1 MNAKKKIA
9 AVALAACL
17 AATAIVGGTLA
28 YFTDTDKADNV
39 FTVGNVDIEL
49 TEPNWNEDN
58 AENMYPGQIVAKD
71 PTVTNQGA
79 NPCLVRVK
87 VEWPDE
93 KGPKGVSVD
102 YLTDGVLNQLGDNWV
117 KEGDYYY
124 CLTVLEPG
132 DSTDALF
139 DEIQLDVKTTN
150 GDGKELKITV
160 TAEAVQSQGFT
171 GDISNVKDVAE
182 WFKTCM
188 GPVKP

>member
-58 AENMYPGQIVAKD
+58 AVNMYPGEIVSKD
-71 PTVTNQGA
+71 PTVTNTGA

-87 VEWPDE
+87 VEWPE
-93 KGPKGVSVD
+93 GVDLD
-102 YLTDGVLNQLGDNWV
+102 YLTDGVEYKLGENWTARDGV
-117 KEGDYYY
+117 YYY
-124 CLTVLEPG
+124 QSILDPETV
-132 DSTDALF
+132 TDALF
-139 DEIQLDVKTTN
+139 DEIRLAPETTN
-150 GDGKELKITV
+150 GTGEEMHIV
-160 TAEAVQSQGFT
+160 ITAEAVQAEGFPGPLT
-171 GDISNVKDVAE
+171 PEAISA
-182 WFKTCM
+182 WFATCM
-188 GPVKP
+188 GE